1 MDAIALLKADH
12 ARFRDLLERLK
23 QTEAGDAKR
32 VTIFNDL
39 KARLIAHETIEEEIL
54 YPSMQE
60 FAQAA
65 EIVAHSYEEH
75 HVVDLLL
82 DELTTLSFTD
92 PAWGAK
98 AHVLEENLVHHLKDE
113 ESDLFP
119 KVKRLLDADAL
130 TDLGV
135 LMDERRD
142 EVMASAAVKA
152 DAKAVK
158 PKG

>member
-12 ARFRDLLERLK
+12 ALFRQLLEQLEA
-23 QTEAGDAKR
+23 TEGGDAER

-54 YPSMQE
+54 YPAMQE
-60 FAQAA
+60 FAQAE

-82 DELTTLSFTD
+82 DELTILSFED
-92 PAWGAK
+92 SAWGAK
-98 AHVLEENLVHHLKDE
+98 AHVLQENLVHHLKDE

-119 KVKRLLDADAL
+119 KVKKLLDADAL
-130 TDLGV
+130 GDLGV
-135 LMDERRD
+135 LMDERRE
-142 EVMASAAVKA
+142 EVMASAAVNP

>member
-1 MDAIALLKADH
+1 MDAIALLKTDH
-12 ARFRDLLERLK
+12 QLFRELLEQLEA
-23 QTEAGDAKR
+23 TEPGSAER
-32 VTIFNDL
+32 VAIFHDL

-54 YPSMQE
+54 YPAMQE
-60 FAQAA
+60 FAQAE

-82 DELTTLSFTD
+82 DELTTLSFSD
-92 PAWGAK
+92 AAWGAK
-98 AHVLEENLVHHLKDE
+98 AHVLQENLVHHLKDE

-119 KVKRLLDADAL
+119 KAKRLLAADAL
-130 TDLGV
+130 TDLGT
-135 LMDERRD
+135 LMDERRE
-142 EVMASAAVKA
+142 EVMASSAVKA